1 MRRPARTI
9 ASPLFAPLF
18 AAFLLAAP
26 QAASAQD
33 HPPAAR
39 VAPVTDDYF
48 GTGIT
53 DPYRWMESEPQP
65 EFNTYLHAENDHA
78 RAVLARIPGRDALA
92 RDIGTVSGALPR
104 VDDVTPAGGEVFFL
118 KREAGGQIA
127 RLYVRDGH
135 QGRDGGRDGGRERL
149 LVDPQRFASGHAHAE
164 IDQFA
169 PSDDGSLV
177 VYGVSV
183 GGSENS
189 TLHVIETATGA
200 DRPDIIDRAKF
211 AGVSWAP
218 DGKSFFFARL
228 PVGAATASAA
238 EQYAH
243 LRIYQHRLGDDPA
256 HDTAILDSDHLPFAF
271 KAAAIFPSVSLT
283 AGSDVVLAQISD
295 GVSPEFELY
304 AAHLDVLLAHRPDW
318 KLLATQ
324 ADDVVGAAVHGDRI
338 DLLTHSHAPHFRIVE
353 TTLAAPV
360 FAGAR
365 TLVPEGAGV
374 ITVIAAASDGLY
386 WATRDGATFH
396 LHRLPNDRAA
406 PRQVALPF
414 AGTIEPPET
423 TTGGLTTD
431 PTAPG
436 AFVGLESWVHPRVW
450 FRYDPAADR
459 MSDTHLLPAFPR
471 DLSPYVAT
479 ETLATARD
487 GTRIPLSIVE
497 RRDAPHDGKRPTYLV
512 GYGSYGI
519 SYDPAFNAA
528 FLPWLDHGGIY
539 AVAHVRGGG
548 EGGQA
553 WHDAGKIATK
563 QNTITDFI
571 ACAEALIARHDT
583 DRAHLAGEGTS
594 AGGILIGGAI
604 TQRPDLFRAAL
615 IRVGA
620 TNTIREELTAG
631 GPANIPEFGTVKD
644 ARQFP
649 SMLAMDAY
657 NHVRSGVA
665 YPAVLLTGGADDPRV
680 TVWIPAKMTAKL
692 QASTASKR
700 PVLFRVEFDAGHGI
714 GSTRQQT
721 DDERADEFAFLLWQ
735 FGEPGFQPK

>member
-1 MRRPARTI
+1 MRRQSRTMFFGLSAAVLLTPALLTPALLII
-9 ASPLFAPLF
+9 AP
-18 AAFLLAAP
+18 AARAVDP
-26 QAASAQD
+26 
-33 HPPAAR
+33 PPAAR

-48 GTGIT
+48 GTKIT

-65 EFNTYLHAENDHA
+65 EFNAYLHAENDHA

-92 RDIGTVSGALPR
+92 HAIKRD
-104 VDDVTPAGGEVFFL
+104 
-118 KREAGGQIA
+118 AGGQIA
-127 RLYVRDGH
+127 RLYVRDA
-135 QGRDGGRDGGRERL
+135 QGRERL
-149 LVDPQRFASGHAHAE
+149 LVDPQRVASGHAHAE

-177 VYGVSV
+177 AYGVSI

-200 DRPDIIDRAKF
+200 ARPDIIDRAKF

-218 DGKSFFFARL
+218 DEKSFFFTRL
-228 PVGAATASAA
+228 PESAATASAT
-238 EQYAH
+238 EQYTH
-243 LRIYQHRLGDDPA
+243 QKIYQHRLGEDPA
-256 HDTAILDSDHLPFAF
+256 HDTEILDADHLPFTF
-271 KAAAIFPSVSLT
+271 KAAATFPSVGLT
-283 AGSDVVLAQISD
+283 AGSDVVLAEISD
-295 GVSPEFELY
+295 GVSPELALY
-304 AAHLDVLLAHRPDW
+304 AAHRDAVLAHHPDW

-324 ADDVVGAAVHGDRI
+324 DDDVVGAAVHGDRI
-338 DLLTHSHAPHFRIVE
+338 DLLTHKNAQHFRIVE
-353 TTLAAPV
+353 TTLAAPDL
-360 FAGAR
+360 AHAHAH
-365 TLVPEGAGV
+365 TLVPEGPGV

-396 LHRLPNDRAA
+396 LHRLPNGRAA
-406 PRQVALPF
+406 PATIALPF

-423 TTGGLTTD
+423 TTGGLATD

-436 AFVGLESWVHPRVW
+436 AYVGLESWVHPRIW
-450 FRYDPAADR
+450 FRYDPASGR
-459 MSDTHLLPAFPR
+459 MSDTHLA
-471 DLSPYVAT
+471 PYVAT

-487 GTRIPLSIVE
+487 GTRIPLSIIE

-519 SYDPAFNAA
+519 SYDPAFAA
-528 FLPWLDHGGIY
+528 TFLPWLDRGGIY
-539 AVAHVRGGG
+539 AIAHVRGGG

-563 QNTITDFI
+563 QNTITDLI
-571 ACAEALIARHDT
+571 ACAETLIARHDT

-631 GPANIPEFGTVKD
+631 GPANIPEFGTVKNPQ
-644 ARQFP
+644 QFP

-657 NHVRSGVA
+657 NHVRSGIA

-735 FGEPGFQPK
+735 FGEPSFQPK